1 MDSGGTEQD
10 GDEDDEKWWNLKVD
24 LPVDW
29 IEVEF
34 WAWTIDHSNLMS

>member
-1 MDSGGTEQD
+1 MENTAAALIQAMDNSGTEQD
-10 GDEDDEKWWNLKVD
+10 GGEDDKWSNLKVD

-34 WAWTIDHSNLMS
+34 

>member
-1 MDSGGTEQD
+1 MENTAAALIQAMDNGGTEQH
-10 GDEDDEKWWNLKVD
+10 GGEDDEKWPNLKVD

-34 WAWTIDHSNLMS
+34 

>member
-1 MDSGGTEQD
+1 MENTAAILIQAVDNGGTEQD
-10 GDEDDEKWWNLKVD
+10 GDEDDKWSNLKVD

-34 WAWTIDHSNLMS
+34 

>member
-1 MDSGGTEQD
+1 MDNSGTEQD
-10 GDEDDEKWWNLKVD
+10 GGEDDKWSNLKVD

-34 WAWTIDHSNLMS
+34 WAWAIDHGNLVS